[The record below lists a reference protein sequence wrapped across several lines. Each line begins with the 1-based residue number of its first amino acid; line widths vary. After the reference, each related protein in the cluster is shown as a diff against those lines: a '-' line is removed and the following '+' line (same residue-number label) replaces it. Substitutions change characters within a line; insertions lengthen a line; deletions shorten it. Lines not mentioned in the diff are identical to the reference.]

1 MLTKNEMQ
9 KFASQ
14 FVTGKVKI
22 KKNEQIH
29 GKSDIYYVAQNG
41 LFVIFENQSIIV
53 KVPNVGVFLDRVFDV
68 TPTLRN
74 YINNINKL
82 IEVENKFRTSNW
94 PQKLNGPI
102 YTEMSFKNKV
112 NKQVLSGFTL
122 TSYPFIR
129 TIPTDFGGVMLDLA
143 FHTNNEHLIMDF
155 ESNKNIVRS
164 DLCVLTL
171 PMINEILDFKN
182 LLDEV
187 FMKQLNT
194 LEMALL

>member
-1 MLTKNEMQ
+1 MLNKSEMQ

-22 KKNEQIH
+22 KKNEHIH
-29 GKSDIYYVAQNG
+29 GKSDIYYVTQNG
-41 LFVIFENQSIIV
+41 LFVQFEDHSIIV

-82 IEVENKFRTSNW
+82 IEVENKTRISHW
-94 PQKLNGPI
+94 PQKLNGTI
-102 YTEMSFKNKV
+102 YTEISFKIKE
-112 NKQVLSGFTL
+112 NKQILSKFTL
-122 TSYPFIR
+122 TIYPFIR
-129 TIPTDFGGVMLDLA
+129 SMPTDFGGMIIDLA
-143 FHTNNEHLIMDF
+143 FHINNEHLIIDF
-155 ESNKNIVRS
+155 ESNQTIVRS

-182 LLDEV
+182 VLDEV